1 MQIEIRYNR
10 TNHQSQLLTKVSI
23 LKNKLFLAFLIGLI
37 SAISFAPID
46 FFPTI
51 IISVASLFLLINN
64 SNSNIKSFKIGF
76 FYGFGYFLSG
86 IYWVSISLLVDPLKF
101 GWLIPFALIIIPSIL
116 AINFALMTLF
126 YNIIINKIKR
136 FSTKKPPLYY
146 KYLIFSILWLLCE
159 LIRFYIIGRFP
170 WQMLGYSLISSE
182 NFSQIA
188 SIFGTFG
195 LSCSVLLISSLP
207 LLILSLQFKNN
218 TIKIALNHKE
228 NITASIIAITIIITS
243 FIYGVFHKKSIVEI
257 DYNQQIRLV
266 QGNIK
271 QTNKWIEDEKMKNL
285 IKHIRI
291 SQEDQNPNLSAIIW
305 PETAIP
311 FPIYPNSEIIEFLA
325 PIIPEKG
332 SLISG
337 AVRISL
343 DQNNEIKELW
353 NSIIAI
359 NKKLNLSTYDKHHLV
374 PFGEFVPFQ
383 KFIPFIQK
391 LTGGMMDFSSG
402 RDNKI
407 INLEN
412 NISFR
417 PLICYE
423 IIFFNDILDNFKPS
437 FIAHLTNDSWFGN
450 SSGPYQHLAIARIRA
465 IENGIMVA
473 RVANTGISAI
483 IDPFGKIINKI
494 NLNEE
499 GKIDS
504 PIIKAKFLTLYQKY
518 QHLPF
523 LIFILSLLIIATI
536 IVFRDK
542 NKNY

>member
-1 MQIEIRYNR
+1 MNLNTKKHKSR
-10 TNHQSQLLTKVSI
+10 LLKIIKIVE
-23 LKNKLFLAFLIGLI
+23 NKLFLAFLFGLI
-37 SAISFAPID
+37 SAISFAPIS
-46 FFPTI
+46 FLPAV
-51 IISVASLFLLINN
+51 IISVAGFFLLINN
-64 SNSNIKSFKIGF
+64 IHTNIRIFKIGF
-76 FYGFGYFLSG
+76 CYGFGYFLSG
-86 IYWVSISLLVDPLKF
+86 IYWVAISLLVDPLKF
-101 GWLIPFALIIIPSIL
+101 AWLIPFALIIIPSIL
-116 AINFALMTLF
+116 SINFALMALF
-126 YNIIINKIKR
+126 YRITINKTKI
-136 FSTKKPPLYY
+136 FLKKPLPLYY
-146 KYLIFSILWLLCE
+146 QYLIFSILWLLCE
-159 LIRFYIIGRFP
+159 LVRFYIIGRFP

-188 SIFGTFG
+188 SIFGTLG
-195 LSCSVLLISSLP
+195 LSWLVLLISSLP
-207 LLILSLQFKNN
+207 LLILSPQVKNHKIKINFHYKNN
-218 TIKIALNHKE
+218 IIAL
-228 NITASIIAITIIITS
+228 ITITTMIVAS
-243 FIYGVFHKKSIVEI
+243 FVYGVFHQKSIIDI

-271 QTNKWIEDEKMKNL
+271 QTNKWVEDEKMKNL

-291 SQEDQNPNLSAIIW
+291 SQKDSNPNLSAIIW

-311 FPIYPNSEIIEFLA
+311 FPIYPDSEIIEFLA

-332 SLISG
+332 SLVSG
-337 AVRISL
+337 AVRMEFNK
-343 DQNNEIKELW
+343 NNEIEGLW
-353 NSIIAI
+353 NSVIAI
-359 NKKLNLSTYDKHHLV
+359 NKKLNLSIYDKHHLV

-391 LTGGMMDFSSG
+391 ITGGMMDFTPG
-402 RDNKI
+402 KDNKI

-450 SSGPYQHLAIARIRA
+450 SSGPYQHLDIARIRA

-473 RVANTGISAI
+473 RVANTGITAV
-483 IDPFGKIINKI
+483 IDPFGKIIDKI

-504 PIIKAKFLTLYQKY
+504 PIIKAKFLTLYQQY

-523 LIFILSLLIIATI
+523 LVFISSLLIIATI
-536 IVFRDK
+536 IVFRSK
-542 NKNY
+542 NR

>member
-1 MQIEIRYNR
+1 M
-10 TNHQSQLLTKVSI
+10 LTKISI

-46 FFPTI
+46 FFPAI

-86 IYWVSISLLVDPLKF
+86 IYWVAISLLVDPLKF
-101 GWLIPFALIIIPSIL
+101 AWLIPFALIIIPSIL
-116 AINFALMTLF
+116 AINFALMALF
-126 YNIIINKIKR
+126 YNIIINKIKI
-136 FSTKKPPLYY
+136 FLIKEPPLYY

-159 LIRFYIIGRFP
+159 LIRFDLIGRFP

-188 SIFGTFG
+188 SISGTFG
-195 LSCSVLLISSLP
+195 LGWLVLLISSLP
-207 LLILSLQFKNN
+207 LLILSPQIKNSK
-218 TIKIALNHKE
+218 IKITFNRQN
-228 NITASIIAITIIITS
+228 NITASIIAIIMIVTS
-243 FIYGVFHKKSIVEI
+243 FIYGVFHQKSILEI

-271 QTNKWIEDEKMKNL
+271 QTNKWLKNEKMKNL
-285 IKHIRI
+285 VKHIKI
-291 SQEDQNPNLSAIIW
+291 SQKDPNPNLSVIIW

-311 FPIYPNSEIIEFLA
+311 FPIYQDSEILEFLA
-325 PIIPEKG
+325 PIVPDKG
-332 SLISG
+332 SLVSG
-337 AVRISL
+337 AVRIEL
-343 DQNNEIKELW
+343 NQNNEIEELW
-353 NSIIAI
+353 NSVIAI
-359 NKKLNLSTYDKHHLV
+359 DKKLNLLTYDKHHLV

-391 LTGGMMDFSSG
+391 LTGGMMDFTSG
-402 RDNKI
+402 KDNKI
-407 INLEN
+407 ITLEN

-473 RVANTGISAI
+473 RVANTGVTAVIN
-483 IDPFGKIINKI
+483 PFGKIIDKI

-504 PIIKAKFLTLYQKY
+504 PIIKAKFLTIYQQY

-523 LIFILSLLIIATI
+523 LVFISFLLIIATI
-536 IVFRDK
+536 IVFKGK
-542 NKNY
+542 NSKGC